1 MIKTFEEFK
10 EEILSQ
16 LPSRPHNWR
25 KGQFV
30 FNYIDAEYNIA
41 RHVQFTEKIDCFYN
55 DDNIDDFIIASYRV
69 LKEQHSDRLTKDEE

>member
-30 FNYIDAEYNIA
+30 FNYIDYYYSIA
-41 RHVQFTEKIDCFYN
+41 RYVQFTENIDCFH
-55 DDNIDDFIIASYRV
+55 DDGDIDSFIIACYRI
-69 LKEQHSDRLTKDEE
+69 LREQHTDRLIKDEE